1 MKINFQSWALHW
13 CLAPNLNLNILLTLS
28 EFNFQFVHLW
38 KGGHYLKEAFNGVRM
53 RTHVFW
59 HLLPMIFYW
68 QCAAWHIILIANIF
82 NEIKVNGA
90 KARTPALESSD
101 FTKSYFLISGGVLE
115 LLHYRC
121 SSEVLKSDY
130 CIQDSLCVD
139 MCDAPRRNLNPWAVW
154 KWFLKVQHVTS
165 RIGFYGFEFHLY
177 H

>member
-28 EFNFQFVHLW
+28 EFNLQFVHLW
-38 KGGHYLKEAFNGVRM
+38 KGGRYLKEAFNGVRM

-68 QCAAWHIILIANIF
+68 QCAIANIF

-90 KARTPALESSD
+90 KARTPALESSSD
-101 FTKSYFLISGGVLE
+101 FAKIYFLISGGVLE
-115 LLHYRC
+115 SLHYRC

-130 CIQDSLCVD
+130 YIQGSLCVMLLGEIWTLGQFGSD
-139 MCDAPRRNLNPWAVW
+139 
-154 KWFLKVQHVTS
+154 S
-165 RIGFYGFEFHLY
+165 
-177 H
+177 